1 MLSKYS
7 RMSTRSFSSI
17 WRPLVGLVVC
27 LLNVSE
33 LKAQLTVQ
41 GGFTAQQL
49 AEIIAGPGITVSNAT
64 INGSPQAHGTFNG
77 STSAIGLNSGV
88 ILTTGPIGIAVGP
101 NNTGSAGIDLL
112 MPGNTMLQGLAGAT
126 TFDAIVLEFDFIPLA
141 NVAQFRYVFGSEEYP
156 EFVNSNFNDAFGFFI
171 SGPGIAA
178 TYGVA
183 NYNMARVPGTAQPVT
198 IDNVNANTNAQYYRS
213 NTAPLFGT
221 APFDFQYDGVTTVLT
236 ASAQVQACQTYHLM
250 LMIADA
256 GDGIYDSG
264 VLIEEN
270 SLISNAV
277 QIEASTASADSTAK
291 EGCTSATVTFTLGS
305 AVSTPTVINYNVGGT
320 ATNGVDY
327 NTIPTSVTIPANQ
340 LSTSFQITPVSDG
353 IAEGLE
359 TIIIDVQTSV
369 CGTDA
374 IIIYIDDLVP
384 LQVQAFG
391 DTSFCPGGT
400 AMLWATT
407 TGGGGGTTFQWSTGA
422 TNDTIYVTPNQV
434 TSYTVTASDF
444 CGSGNP
450 TSNPVTVSFDLL
462 PLTITANG
470 DTGICPG
477 GTAMLWMTSS
487 GGGGLSSFTWST
499 GETTD
504 TIYVS
509 PASTTSY
516 TVSGTGNCAPG
527 VTTSAPVTVTMNPVP
542 VADAGQD
549 VIYCTG
555 ETVTLTGAGGTTYQ
569 WFQMPAQTLLGTTA
583 TLTLQPSGD
592 ITYMLVAFN
601 GPCSDTDY
609 VSITELPADPI
620 NAMGN
625 ASICPNGQTQ
635 LDVTG
640 AAIGST
646 FAWTPA
652 ANLSST
658 TVQNPMATATQTTW
672 FTVTVTSPNGCI
684 GIDSVEVIVLP
695 LPVASFTASAAC
707 LGELTQFTSTSTAGS
722 GTIAQYDWDFGDGG
736 TASIASPAYG
746 YSTSGSFDVQLHV
759 TTNQGCMDSVTVSI
773 PVSPIPVAD
782 FTFVSDCADKL
793 IAFADASTVSAG
805 TITAW
810 SWNFG
815 NQQTSALQVPPLQQY
830 PAAGIFNVT
839 LTVATSAG
847 CSHDTTIA
855 VEVYPLPTASFSWE
869 NACLNLPTQFLG
881 LSTANGPYPITNHAW
896 TFSNGQ
902 SSVLTDPQINFAS
915 PGNHTASLT
924 VTTSMGCQN
933 SLTMST
939 VLIYPLPTAQF
950 SNALSN
956 CLNDTTFFNDLSTVQ
971 NLFNDVIVGRQW
983 DFGGG
988 VTSTQSAPFQIFPT
1002 DGMIPVRLDVVT
1014 DKGCVGTV
1022 THNVE
1027 IFPLPVVDFTA
1038 DLREGCQPLNV
1049 QFLDQS
1055 TIAPPY
1061 SLGSWEWDFGDSLGI
1076 VQGQFPVNTF
1086 NDPNLGPNSI
1096 GSYDV
1101 SLQVT
1106 SGNGCVASVS
1116 FSDYI
1121 TTYPK
1126 PSAFFAVDTNVVN
1139 MTDPTIRLTDLSSVN
1154 VSAWNWQ
1161 FGDGVTSFEQ
1171 NPEHTYQDTGSY
1183 PVILVVNTAF
1193 GCLDTAQYL
1202 VKVIPTFTF
1211 YIPSAFT
1218 PNSDDRNEYF
1228 FGKGTGISAYRMLIF
1243 DRWGQMIF
1251 ESNDYDYQWNGTFRG
1266 NQVQQGVYQ
1275 YMFTV
1280 YDWEG
1285 NIYYY
1290 NGHVNLVR

>member
-1 MLSKYS
+1 M
-7 RMSTRSFSSI
+7 TH
-17 WRPLVGLVVC
+17 
-27 LLNVSE
+27 VSE
-33 LKAQLTVQ
+33 LHAQLTVQ

-101 NNTGSAGIDLL
+101 NNTGSAGTDLL
-112 MPGNTMLQGLAGAT
+112 FPGNTMLQGLAGAT
-126 TFDAIVLEFDFIPLA
+126 TYDAIVLEFDFIPLS

-156 EFVNSNFNDAFGFFI
+156 EFVNSNYNDAFGFFI

-198 IDNVNANTNAQYYRS
+198 IDNVNANTNSQYYVS

-221 APFDFQYDGVTTVLT
+221 APFDYQYDGVTTVLT

-264 VLIEEN
+264 VFLEEN
-270 SLISNAV
+270 SLISNVV
-277 QIEASTASADSTAK
+277 QIEATTASADSIAH
-291 EGCTSATVTFTLGS
+291 EGCTSATVTFTLD
-305 AVSTPTVINYNVGGT
+305 AVVNTPTVINFNVGGT

-327 NTIPTSVTIPANQ
+327 NQIPTTVTIPANQ
-340 LSTSFQITPVSDG
+340 LSTSFTITPVSDG
-353 IAEGLE
+353 LAEGIE
-359 TIIIDVQTSV
+359 TIVIDVQTSV

-407 TGGGGGTTFQWSTGA
+407 TGGGGGTTLQWSTGA

-444 CGSGNP
+444 CGSGTP
-450 TSNPVTVSFDLL
+450 TSNAVTVSFDLL

-509 PASTTSY
+509 PATTQTY

-527 VTTSAPVTVTMNPVP
+527 LTASPPATVTINSVP
-542 VADAGQD
+542 VADAGSD
-549 VIYCTG
+549 RIYCTG
-555 ETVTLTGAGGTTYQ
+555 ETVTLTGAGGTTYRWYQ
-569 WFQMPAQTLLGTTA
+569 LPAQTLVGSNANLN
-583 TLTLQPSGD
+583 LQPSGN
-592 ITYMLVAFN
+592 INYMLVVFN

-640 AAIGST
+640 AAMGST
-646 FAWTPA
+646 FVWSPA
-652 ANLSST
+652 TGVSST
-658 TVQNPMATATQTTW
+658 TVQNPTATAVQTTW
-672 FTVTVTSPNGCI
+672 FVVQVTSPNGCI
-684 GIDSVEVIVLP
+684 GIDSVQVNVLP
-695 LPVASFTASAAC
+695 LPVASFTSSAAC
-707 LGELTQFTSTSTAGS
+707 LGSQTVFTSTATAGS
-722 GTIAQYDWDFGDGG
+722 GTIALNEWDFGDGTTG
-736 TASIASPAYG
+736 TGAIASHTFANA
-746 YSTSGSFDVQLHV
+746 GSFNVELKV
-759 TTNQGCMDSVTVSI
+759 TTNQGCLDSVTTSI
-773 PVSPIPVAD
+773 TVAPIPVAD
-782 FTFVSDCADKL
+782 FTFISDCADKL
-793 IAFADASTVSAG
+793 IAFTDLSSVSSGA
-805 TITAW
+805 ISAW
-810 SWNFG
+810 SWDFG
-815 NQQTSALQVPPLQQY
+815 NGQTSNVQSPPSQQY
-830 PAAGIFNVT
+830 PAPGLYNAM
-839 LTVATSAG
+839 LTVSSGSG
-847 CSHDTTIA
+847 CNHDTTFV
-855 VEVYPLPTASFSWE
+855 VEVYPLPTASFSWD
-869 NACLNLPTQFLG
+869 NVCQGLPTQFTDF
-881 LSTANGPYPITNHAW
+881 STANGNYPIANHAW
-896 TFSNGQ
+896 LFSNGQ
-902 SSVLTDPQINFAS
+902 TSTLSDPQTAFATAGS
-915 PGNHTASLT
+915 HTATLT
-924 VTTSMGCQN
+924 VTTYMGCQS
-933 SLTMST
+933 SLTMNT
-939 VLIYPLPTAQF
+939 VLIYPLPSAQF
-950 SNALSN
+950 SNQLRN
-956 CLNDTTFFNDLSTVQ
+956 CLNDTTFFTDLSTVQ
-971 NLFNDVIVGRQW
+971 NLFNDAIVGRTW
-983 DFGGG
+983 NLGGG
-988 VTSTQSAPFQIFPT
+988 VTSTLSSPYHVFPSP
-1002 DGMIPVRLDVVT
+1002 GMNAVQLDVVT

-1027 IFPLPVVDFTA
+1027 IFPLPTVDFTA
-1038 DLREGCQPLNV
+1038 DRLEGCQPHLV

-1055 TIAPPY
+1055 TIPPPY
-1061 SLGSWEWDFGDSLGI
+1061 SLGNWTWDFGDGNDN
-1076 VQGQFPVNTF
+1076 VYGQYPVNTF
-1086 NDPNLGPNSI
+1086 NDPNLGPNDV
-1096 GSYDV
+1096 GTYDI
-1101 SLQVT
+1101 SLVVT
-1106 SGNGCVASVS
+1106 SGNGCVASISYDDLILVH
-1116 FSDYI
+1116 
-1121 TTYPK
+1121 PK
-1126 PSAFFAVDTNVVN
+1126 PTAYFTVDTNVVD
-1139 MTDPTIRLTDLSSVN
+1139 MTDPTIQFTDQSSIN
-1154 VSAWNWQ
+1154 VSNWDWQ
-1161 FGDGVTSFEQ
+1161 FGDGVTSYQ
-1171 NPEHTYQDTGSY
+1171 QHPEHTYQDTGSY
-1183 PVILVVNTAF
+1183 PVTLMVATPF
-1193 GCLDTAQYL
+1193 GCLDTAVYV
-1202 VKVIPTFTF
+1202 VKVKPTFTF
-1211 YIPSAFT
+1211 YIPNTFT

-1228 FGKGTGISAYRMLIF
+1228 FGKGTGISGYRMLIF

-1251 ESNDYDYQWNGTFRG
+1251 ESNDYDYQWDGSFRG
-1266 NQVQQGVYQ
+1266 TQVQQGVYQ

-1280 YDWEG
+1280 IDWEG